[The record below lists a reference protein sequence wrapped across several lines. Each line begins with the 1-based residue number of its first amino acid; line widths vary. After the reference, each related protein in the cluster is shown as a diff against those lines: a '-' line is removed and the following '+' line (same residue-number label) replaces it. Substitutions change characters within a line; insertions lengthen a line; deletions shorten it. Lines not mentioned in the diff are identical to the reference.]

1 MNPKNSPDPL
11 TLQLAL
17 NQLQEYY
24 LELKTMMQNL
34 EQKLHGDTIQE
45 GGTKNINYYYYDHN
59 NHMVAENDQPYNNK
73 IAKLDD
79 ENARILML
87 NLVDAGMLDDDWQ
100 PVKLS
105 GPQRALLAKAV
116 SDRLNITDVW
126 QLFGQLWNEN
136 PSTLRSYLSRAFDQ
150 KKSLQFQD
158 KLKNALN

>member
-1 MNPKNSPDPL
+1 
-11 TLQLAL
+11 
-17 NQLQEYY
+17 
-24 LELKTMMQNL
+24 
-34 EQKLHGDTIQE
+34 
-45 GGTKNINYYYYDHN
+45 
-59 NHMVAENDQPYNNK
+59 MVAENDQPYNNK